1 MINFF
6 GTLHS
11 KIIAVQTTK
20 ELSTKNKSK
29 LIWLFSCSELVSED
43 TNKPLASI
51 DAFFIGPRAAMVTP
65 WSTNAVE
72 ITENMGISG
81 IIRIEEFITVDEEF
95 TDFRNIGDVV
105 YPLLYLEWIG
115 GIKNTKFANMN
126 WLDTSEMGF
135 ERLKFKI
142 EPVDYDYLYDES
154 ENFGEHGYACW
165 DIRVLIDKDGD
176 LGLPVNME
184 VIYNLDEVKP
194 FIQELFPESARNK
207 LTSFRN
213 YSEEQLEVIE
223 MMWEFYSETI
233 EFTSTFCKVEV
244 VLV

>member
-29 LIWLFSCSELVSED
+29 LIWLFSCSELVSKD

-81 IIRIEEFITVDEEF
+81 IIRIEEFITVDK
-95 TDFRNIGDVV
+95 DFKDFDAMIFQ
-105 YPLLYLEWIG
+105 
-115 GIKNTKFANMN
+115 KF
-126 WLDTSEMGF
+126 
-135 ERLKFKI
+135 
-142 EPVDYDYLYDES
+142 
-154 ENFGEHGYACW
+154 
-165 DIRVLIDKDGD
+165 
-176 LGLPVNME
+176 
-184 VIYNLDEVKP
+184 
-194 FIQELFPESARNK
+194 NK
-207 LTSFRN
+207 LNQDS
-213 YSEEQLEVIE
+213 I
-223 MMWEFYSETI
+223 
-233 EFTSTFCKVEV
+233 
-244 VLV
+244 